1 MDKAVLIT
9 GASSGIGRAAADRL
23 ARSGW
28 SVAGASRRGTG
39 GVGWDG
45 FAMNV
50 DDDRSVANGV
60 AAVAARYGGRLDAVV
75 ANAGWGL
82 AGAVEQTAVAE
93 AKKQFETNFFGV
105 HRLVQAALPV
115 MRAQGHG
122 RIVVVG
128 SIAGLIAVPYQAFY
142 TATKFALEGYVEA
155 LAWEVSRFGIQAS
168 IVEPGNI
175 RTAFTA
181 SRRDVSPP
189 AGSAPDPYADAV
201 AKAVALMERG
211 EMNGASAATAA
222 GTIERVLNARRPR
235 RRVTVGRWDERA
247 GAIAKRLLP
256 YRIFEGAARRAL
268 GA

>member
-9 GASSGIGRAAADRL
+9 GASSGIGRAAADLL

-39 GVGWDG
+39 GDRWDG
-45 FAMNV
+45 LVMNV

-60 AAVAARYGGRLDAVV
+60 AAVVARHSGHLDAVV

-82 AGAVEQTAVAE
+82 AGAVEQTTVTE
-93 AKKQFETNFFGV
+93 AKYQFETNFFGV

-115 MRAQGHG
+115 MRAQQSG

-128 SIAGLIAVPYQAFY
+128 SIAGLIAIPYQAFY

-155 LAWEVSRFGIQAS
+155 LAWEVSRFGIAAS

-175 RTAFTA
+175 RTEFTA
-181 SRRDVSPP
+181 SRRDVRPP
-189 AGSAPDPYADAV
+189 GGSLPDPYGDAV
-201 AKAVALMERG
+201 AKAVALMERD
-211 EMNGASAATAA
+211 EASGTTAA
-222 GTIERVLNARRPR
+222 AAAAAIERVLNARRPR